1 MWVHCNGN
9 WFPVNATIPATF
21 PDAAEPLQKL
31 SEILALRLELALLEK
46 EIVLDAS
53 MKTLKILLIIYA
65 MLHLEWEDRVHPAPL
80 VSMDLVQPNITVATM
95 NTRQETG
102 VILLTVQM
110 YTKTTP
116 SIFRHANF
124 VADHVPLDLHVAEIF
139 QVKHAQTCKAMRVTA
154 DHAEMFV

>member
-9 WFPVNATIPATF
+9 WFPVNATIPVTF
-21 PDAAEPLQKL
+21 PDAAEPLRKL
-31 SEILALRLELALLEK
+31 SDILALRLELALLEK

-53 MKTLKILLIIYA
+53 MKTPIILMATYA
-65 MLHLEWEDRVHPAPL
+65 LNHLEWEENVHPAPL

-102 VILLTVQM
+102 VVAVVQM

-124 VADHVPLDLHVAEIF
+124 VADHVPLDLPVVEIF

>member
-9 WFPVNATIPATF
+9 WFPVYATIPVTF

-31 SEILALRLELALLEK
+31 SDILALRLELALLDK
-46 EIVLDAS
+46 DIVLDAS
-53 MKTLKILLIIYA
+53 ISTTIILMATYA
-65 MLHLEWEDRVHPAPL
+65 LNHLDWEDRVHPTPV

-102 VILLTVQM
+102 VVAVVQM
-110 YTKTTP
+110 YTKTNL

-124 VADHVPLDLHVAEIF
+124 VADHVPLDLPVVEIF
-139 QVKHAQTCKAMRVTA
+139 QVKHAQTCKPMRVIA